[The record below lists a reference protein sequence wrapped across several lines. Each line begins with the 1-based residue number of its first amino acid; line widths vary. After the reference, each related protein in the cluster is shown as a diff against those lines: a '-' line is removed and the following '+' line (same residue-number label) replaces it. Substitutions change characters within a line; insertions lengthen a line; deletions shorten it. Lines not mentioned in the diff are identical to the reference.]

1 MKALLPFELKKLIR
15 TKSVL
20 GMFIVSLLA
29 IFGLFY
35 INFFNGQISG
45 SSIDKIHGRDA
56 VEINKQFAEEHTG
69 QLSNELLIRTIKD
82 YTLDVGAKNP
92 VFNVYGYY
100 VTSHFDPKFRDYY
113 FNLKKEETIDFSKI
127 TPKSQTALG
136 SYLPFKELKLG
147 NFAPWNQLFLVINS
161 AYILLLLL
169 SVYFIAPVFSGD
181 TAKNMN
187 PILLT
192 TRYGRNKLTIAKI
205 INSYLISTSVFVTF
219 YAIISAV
226 FVWYF
231 GLSGWDTSVQLNLYW
246 INNNVNIMAF
256 PEKLTLLG
264 TFINLVIYQFIGLI
278 LITAITILIS
288 SKVKSPLA
296 GFALSAASI
305 FVPSFLMDIFQ
316 AGIPHKVL
324 SILSVSTASTPN
336 IMLKLAYDGFFGS
349 FWVDGLFI
357 VMIRL
362 AFAFL
367 CLYLAYL
374 SMKRVNQ

>member
-56 VEINKQFAEEHTG
+56 VEINKRFAEEHTG

-82 YTLDVGAKNP
+82 YTLGGSSKNP

-192 TRYGRNKLTIAKI
+192 TRYGRDKLTIAKI
-205 INSYLISTSVFVTF
+205 ISSYLISTSVFVTF
-219 YAIISAV
+219 YAIILAV

-246 INNNVNIMAF
+246 INSNVNIMAF
-256 PEKLTLLG
+256 PEKMTLLG
-264 TFINLVIYQFIGLI
+264 TFINLVTYQFIGLI

-288 SKVKSPLA
+288 SKVKSPLT
-296 GFALSAASI
+296 GFALSAASV

-349 FWVDGLFI
+349 FWVDGLVI

-374 SMKRVNQ
+374 SIKRVSQ

>member
-1 MKALLPFELKKLIR
+1 MKALLPFELKKLIGK
-15 TKSVL
+15 KSVL
-20 GMFIVSLLA
+20 GMFIVVLLA
-29 IFGLFY
+29 ILGLFY

-45 SSIDKIHGRDA
+45 YSMDKIHGRDA
-56 VEINKQFAEEHTG
+56 VEINKQFAEKHTG

-100 VTSHFDPKFRDYY
+100 VTDHFDPKFRDYY
-113 FNLKKEETIDFSKI
+113 FNLGKEEPIDFSKI

-161 AYILLLLL
+161 AYILILLL

-205 INSYLISTSVFVTF
+205 ISSYLISTSAFVTF
-219 YAIISAV
+219 YAIIFAV

-288 SKVKSPLA
+288 SKVKSPLT
-296 GFALSAASI
+296 GFALSAASV

-316 AGIPHKVL
+316 AGIPHKIL

-349 FWVDGLFI
+349 FWVDGLVI

-374 SMKRVNQ
+374 SMKRVSQ

>member
-1 MKALLPFELKKLIR
+1 MKALLPFELKKLIGK
-15 TKSVL
+15 KSVL

-56 VEINKQFAEEHTG
+56 VEINKRFAEEHTG

-82 YTLDVGAKNP
+82 YTLGVSSKNP

-205 INSYLISTSVFVTF
+205 ISSYLISTSVFVTF
-219 YAIISAV
+219 YAIILAV

-296 GFALSAASI
+296 GFVLSAASI
-305 FVPSFLMDIFQ
+305 FIPSFLMDIFQ

-349 FWVDGLFI
+349 FWVDGLVV
-357 VMIRL
+357 VMTRL

>member
-1 MKALLPFELKKLIR
+1 M
-15 TKSVL
+15 
-20 GMFIVSLLA
+20 
-29 IFGLFY
+29 
-35 INFFNGQISG
+35 
-45 SSIDKIHGRDA
+45 
-56 VEINKQFAEEHTG
+56 
-69 QLSNELLIRTIKD
+69 
-82 YTLDVGAKNP
+82 
-92 VFNVYGYY
+92 
-100 VTSHFDPKFRDYY
+100 
-113 FNLKKEETIDFSKI
+113 KKEETIDFSKI

-205 INSYLISTSVFVTF
+205 ISSYLISTSAFVTF
-219 YAIISAV
+219 YAIILAV

-288 SKVKSPLA
+288 SKVKSPLT
-296 GFALSAASI
+296 GFALSAASV

-316 AGIPHKVL
+316 AGIPHKIL

-349 FWVDGLFI
+349 FWVDGLVI

>member
-56 VEINKQFAEEHTG
+56 VEINKRFAEEHTG

-82 YTLDVGAKNP
+82 YTLGGSSKNP

-113 FNLKKEETIDFSKI
+113 FNLKREETIDFSKI

-205 INSYLISTSVFVTF
+205 ISSYLISTSVFVTF
-219 YAIISAV
+219 YAIILAV

-246 INNNVNIMAF
+246 INSNVNIMAF
-256 PEKLTLLG
+256 PEKMTLLG
-264 TFINLVIYQFIGLI
+264 TFINLVTYQFIGLI

-288 SKVKSPLA
+288 SKVKSPLT
-296 GFALSAASI
+296 GFALSAASV

-349 FWVDGLFI
+349 FWVDGLVI

-374 SMKRVNQ
+374 SIKRVSQ

>member
-56 VEINKQFAEEHTG
+56 VEINKRFAEEHTG

-82 YTLDVGAKNP
+82 YTLGGSSKNP

-205 INSYLISTSVFVTF
+205 ISSYLISTSVFVTF
-219 YAIISAV
+219 YAIILAV

-246 INNNVNIMAF
+246 INSNVNIMAF
-256 PEKLTLLG
+256 PEKMTLLG
-264 TFINLVIYQFIGLI
+264 TFINLVTYQFIGLI

-288 SKVKSPLA
+288 SKVKSPLT
-296 GFALSAASI
+296 GFALSAASV

-349 FWVDGLFI
+349 FWVDGLVI

-374 SMKRVNQ
+374 SIKRVSQ

>member
-56 VEINKQFAEEHTG
+56 VEINKRFAEEHTG

-82 YTLDVGAKNP
+82 YTLGGSSKNT

-205 INSYLISTSVFVTF
+205 ISSYLISTSVFVTF
-219 YAIISAV
+219 YAIILAV

-246 INNNVNIMAF
+246 INSNVNIMAF
-256 PEKLTLLG
+256 PEKMTLLG
-264 TFINLVIYQFIGLI
+264 TFINLVTYQFIGLI

-288 SKVKSPLA
+288 SKVKSPLT
-296 GFALSAASI
+296 GFALSAASV

-349 FWVDGLFI
+349 FWVDGLVI

-374 SMKRVNQ
+374 SIKRVSQ